1 MTDPRTASPGKQR
14 DGLLVPPKTGGMARR
29 GRRDDGSP
37 IVRNSLKVPP
47 AEGGEARPERQNG
60 PHREGS

>member
-1 MTDPRTASPGKQR
+1 MTDQRTANPGLKR
-14 DGLLVPPKTGGMARR
+14 NDLLVPPKTGGMARR

-47 AEGGEARPERQNG
+47 ADGGEARPERRQHG
-60 PHREGS
+60 A